1 MNQDSQSPLY
11 SIRIPVFRSKK
22 ILEKTISNAL
32 SLYENEGPMVELFRV
47 HDRSPNDSWDI
58 LEQTALLAYRKDEGV
73 GAVFHHISLHQRG
86 FFKEKH
92 DERQLTNTERF
103 NDCLV
108 RLPFHLHSNDTDVT
122 YIVDRIKG
130 FYTSQ

>member
-11 SIRIPVFRSKK
+11 LIRIPVFRSKK
-22 ILEKTISNAL
+22 ILKKTISDAL
-32 SLYENEGPMVELFRV
+32 SLYENEGSMVELFRV

-58 LEQTALLAYRKDEGV
+58 LEQIALLAYRKDECV
-73 GAVFHHISLHQRG
+73 GAVFHPISLHQRG

-103 NDCLV
+103 YDCLV
-108 RLPFHLHSNDTDVT
+108 RLPFHLYLNDTDVT